1 MADTILRGSGLPGAI
16 VSTMKNVITKYNEQE
31 AKGWSADHAYTLI
44 ETFNLSPPLGSK
56 ARKLY
61 SGIQTKKFEK
71 DVIEERGFAIDSPM
85 WKVIGDITAAGT
97 NVPLDRVVLKYN
109 NLVAAMNANN
119 ETWQRIASALG
130 WPSWSIGA
138 ESFPEHQGIKD
149 TARLRR
155 KEEGKKK
162 AAETRKRNK
171 EEFSRMSK
179 IIKKQMTKEQKSKFV
194 SFSKKRDRDKYLK
207 KLIEE
212 YKNK

>member
-1 MADTILRGSGLPGAI
+1 ME
-16 VSTMKNVITKYNEQE
+16 YNEQE

-44 ETFNLSPPLGSK
+44 EAFNMSPPIGSK

-85 WKVIGDITAAGT
+85 WKVIGDVTAAST
-97 NVPLDRVVLKYN
+97 NIPLDRVVLKYN
-109 NLVAAMNANN
+109 NLVAAMNAQN
-119 ETWQRIASALG
+119 ETWQRIATALG

-138 ESFPEHQGIKD
+138 ETYPEHQGIKD

-171 EEFSRMSK
+171 EEFKKMSV
-179 IIKKQMTKEQKSKFV
+179 IVKKQMTEEQKSKFV
-194 SFSKKRDRDKYLK
+194 NLPNKRARDKYLK
-207 KLIEE
+207 ELIEE